1 MNGPPRAKGLPLV
14 QVLGQAEQIKESIE
28 EAAGDLASVNE
39 VLKQNEV
46 AAGASAAI
54 DAAVVQNE
62 EAEQKVAKAGDD
74 LEQVNAELAHEV
86 TARVAVESRLADLKV
101 DLAEARADLSESRAE
116 VAQVR
121 QAALQDPLTEL
132 PNRALFEERLEHG
145 LVQARRHG
153 WGVAVLFID
162 LDEFK
167 WINDSHGHDLGDE
180 VLLTVAR
187 RLREM
192 VRGEDLVSR
201 WGGDE
206 FACVLLDVR
215 AEADAV
221 RVARSMV
228 RRIAETC
235 TIDDVVLVIRASI
248 GIALFPADG
257 DTAETLFQKADRAMY
272 EAKRS
277 ERGVVLSRET

>member
-1 MNGPPRAKGLPLV
+1 M
-14 QVLGQAEQIKESIE
+14 LGQAEQIKESIE
-28 EAAGDLASVNE
+28 EAADDLASVNE
-39 VLKQNEV
+39 VLKQNEEV
-46 AAGASAAI
+46 AGASAAI

-101 DLAEARADLSESRAE
+101 DLAEARSELSESRAE
-116 VAQVR
+116 VEEVR
-121 QAALQDPLTEL
+121 QAGLQDPLTGL
-132 PNRALFEERLEHG
+132 PNRALFGERLDHG

-153 WGVAVLFID
+153 WRIAVLFID
-162 LDEFK
+162 IDKFK
-167 WINDSHGHDLGDE
+167 AINDSHGHDLGDK
-180 VLLTVAR
+180 VLLTVAG
-187 RLREM
+187 RLRSL

-215 AEADAV
+215 MEADAV
-221 RVARSMV
+221 RVALSMV
-228 RRIAETC
+228 RRIAEAC

-248 GIALFPADG
+248 GIALFPGDG
-257 DTAETLFQKADRAMY
+257 EAAEILFQKADRAMY